1 MKLKQLGPNMTE
13 LRFNG
18 NYVLFSYETP
28 VAGSNK
34 DGVGK
39 IVGRYHRLF
48 KTEDEYSRTT
58 TKHINKYFRD
68 EWDVNPL
75 SVEEVSQDYI
85 DSLVS

>member
-13 LRFNG
+13 LRFTDHLI
-18 NYVLFSYETP
+18 LFSYETP
-28 VAGSNK
+28 VAGWH
-34 DGVGK
+34 D
-39 IVGRYHRLF
+39 RLF
-48 KTEDEYSRTT
+48 KTKKKYSRTT